1 VLDARPRA
9 RSVAGV
15 EDVGDE
21 LVVLPLLNVPFIVAT
36 VVAALLVP
44 RVALAALVVLLA
56 AGTARGGAL

>member
-1 VLDARPRA
+1 
-9 RSVAGV
+9 
-15 EDVGDE
+15 
-21 LVVLPLLNVPFIVAT
+21 VLPLLNVPFIVAT